1 MISALQ
7 KSPLPLISATAGVSP
22 LMTPISAD
30 NPFLPAATGAPSA
43 ASGSA
48 YQSGRLSA
56 GTLQQLI
63 QVQSQQPA
71 TASGGANSAVGALIT
86 LGAKGAASGQIS
98 LNDNYKSTLFNLA
111 SGNSGN
117 LTRSD
122 LEQSVIAGGGT
133 AKEADALFDQI
144 DQNGSGA
151 VSQKEMAGQ
160 LATPTSG
167 GSFGDALFGY
177 LQASGDLQ
185 QTLMQQLMGIG
196 LTQDQANS
204 LAQQMQST
212 GLS

>member
-1 MISALQ
+1 
-7 KSPLPLISATAGVSP
+7 
-22 LMTPISAD
+22 
-30 NPFLPAATGAPSA
+30 
-43 ASGSA
+43 
-48 YQSGRLSA
+48 LSA
-56 GTLQQLI
+56 STLKQLI

-71 TASGGANSAVGALIT
+71 TASGGADGAADALIT
-86 LGAKGAASGQIS
+86 LGAKSAASGQIS
-98 LNDNYKSTLFNLA
+98 LSDNYKSILFDLA

-133 AKEADALFDQI
+133 AQEADALFDQI
-144 DQNGSGA
+144 DQNGSGT

-167 GSFGDALFGY
+167 DSFGDALSGY
-177 LQASGDLQ
+177 LQANGDLQ

-204 LAQQMQST
+204 LAQQMQSR
-212 GLS
+212 GLA